1 MGVRYIKDPEEE
13 VKEPT
18 PPVPVEQS
26 CTETLRMPCIFSAKI
41 ILALS
46 ILYWLIYLV
55 PVYGEALEVSVSIV
69 WFGSALLLSLNKVY
83 AGLIVTVVSG
93 YNFVHDLLV
102 ELPKFGHKAVQVAT
116 THNIAQST
124 ASTSLIILLS
134 LEAVFLLCFLYYAIY
149 ILPPRRKYP
158 F

>member
-1 MGVRYIKDPEEE
+1 MGVKYIKDLEDYS
-13 VKEPT
+13 EPT
-18 PPVPVEQS
+18 PPVSAEQS
-26 CTETLRMPCIFSAKI
+26 CTSALRIPRIFSAKI
-41 ILALS
+41 ILALA

-55 PVYGEALEVSVSIV
+55 PVYGEVLEVSVSIV

-124 ASTSLIILLS
+124 ASTTLIILLS
-134 LEAVFLLCFLYYAIY
+134 LEAIFLLCFLYYAIY
-149 ILPPRRKYP
+149 ILPSRRR
-158 F
+158 FDF

>member
-1 MGVRYIKDPEEE
+1 MGIKYIKDLEDFN
-13 VKEPT
+13 EPAS
-18 PPVPVEQS
+18 PVLVEQS
-26 CTETLRMPCIFSAKI
+26 CSATLRMPCIFSAKV

-46 ILYWLIYLV
+46 ILYWIIYLV
-55 PVYGEALEVSVSIV
+55 PVYGETLEVSVSIV

-102 ELPKFGHKAVQVAT
+102 ELPKFSPKAAQVAAVN
-116 THNIAQST
+116 NIAQST

-149 ILPPRRKYP
+149 IIPPRGKYS